1 MNNTSRETL
10 SYINLCMNVCP
21 YIYLLKFSM
30 NYLFLCCFELK
41 ITPGGKQ
48 FTCGQPQSRCGQL
61 ARTAA
66 GCVIFLPMDWW
77 SRIVNTDPSGTVHR
91 KYTGLPRRTNRNEN
105 YFALL
110 YIVRQ
115 VTIPYSA
122 LQFRRNS
129 PVFWYFEIPCQDIKV
144 PCRACV
150 RIPMYWGRGCKH
162 RAPLWFTENIR
173 LPMWILSIAISIID
187 LNVHR

>member
-30 NYLFLCCFELK
+30 NYLFSCCFEIT

-61 ARTAA
+61 ARSAA

-91 KYTGLPRRTNRNEN
+91 KYTGLPRRTDRNEN

-129 PVFWYFEIPCQDIKV
+129 PVFWYFEIPCQDIKYRV
-144 PCRACV
+144 AHACGSRCTGAGV
-150 RIPMYWGRGCKH
+150 VNTGH
-162 RAPLWFTENIR
+162 RCDSQKISVFRCEYYR
-173 LPMWILSIAISIID
+173 LQYRLSI
-187 LNVHR
+187 